1 MFRQAPD
8 PGRSLC
14 WPSRAARVAT
24 ACLVLAAGA
33 YALPDDR
40 QQPIRISADQALRD
54 ERQGFTEYTGN
65 VRMQQ
70 GSLHIEAEKI
80 TVFHQQAA
88 ADRILAE
95 GSPARM
101 QQQPDADKGIVHAAA
116 QRIEYFKEEER
127 VHLQRQAR
135 IEQEGSIVTGDSI
148 DYYMAEQRVRA
159 DAGRREDGGRV
170 EVVIPAQ
177 VLDAADANGAASG
190 ATESE

>member
-1 MFRQAPD
+1 MFRLAPD
-8 PGRSLC
+8 PGRAL
-14 WPSRAARVAT
+14 WRAALVTAAWLLLAPGAT
-24 ACLVLAAGA
+24 
-33 YALPDDR
+33 ALPDDR

-54 ERQGFTEYTGN
+54 ERQGYTEYTGN

-70 GSLHIEAEKI
+70 GSLQIEAEKI
-80 TVFHQQAA
+80 TVFHQQVA

-95 GSPARM
+95 GNPARM
-101 QQQPDADKGIVHAAA
+101 QQQPDVDKSIIHAAA
-116 QRIEYFKEEER
+116 QRIEYFKAEER

-177 VLDAADANGAASG
+177 VLQDVDEDGATNGAAQSD
-190 ATESE
+190 

>member
-8 PGRSLC
+8 PGRALC
-14 WPSRAARVAT
+14 WPWRAALAAT
-24 ACLVLAAGA
+24 ACLLMAAGA
-33 YALPDDR
+33 YALPEDR

-70 GSLHIEAEKI
+70 GSLQIEAEKI

-170 EVVIPAQ
+170 EVLIPAQ
-177 VLDAADANGAASG
+177 VLEGADENGAASG

>member
-1 MFRQAPD
+1 MFRLAPD
-8 PGRSLC
+8 PGRAL
-14 WPSRAARVAT
+14 WRTALVMAAWLFLAPGAT
-24 ACLVLAAGA
+24 A
-33 YALPDDR
+33 LPEDR

-70 GSLHIEAEKI
+70 GSLQIEAEKI
-80 TVFHQQAA
+80 TVFHQQAH

-116 QRIEYFKEEER
+116 QRIEYFKAEER

-177 VLDAADANGAASG
+177 VFEDEEEDGATSG
-190 ATESE
+190 ATQSE

>member
-8 PGRSLC
+8 PGRSPHRPL
-14 WPSRAARVAT
+14 RKALVAT
-24 ACLVLAAGA
+24 ACLLLAAGA
-33 YALPDDR
+33 SALPEDR

-70 GSLHIEAEKI
+70 GSLQIEAEKI

-95 GSPARM
+95 GSPARL
-101 QQQPDADKGIVHAAA
+101 QQQPEADKGIVHAAA
-116 QRIEYFKEEER
+116 QQIEYFKEEER
-127 VHLQRQAR
+127 VHLRRQAR
-135 IEQEGSIVTGDSI
+135 IEQEGSIVTGDTI

-177 VLDAADANGAASG
+177 VLEGAGGNGAASG

>member
-8 PGRSLC
+8 PGRTLRRSL
-14 WPSRAARVAT
+14 RVTFAAA
-24 ACLVLAAGA
+24 AWLLLAQGA
-33 YALPDDR
+33 IALPEDR

-65 VRMQQ
+65 VRLQQ
-70 GSLHIEAEKI
+70 GSLQIEAEKI
-80 TVFHQQAA
+80 TVFHQQVA

-95 GSPARM
+95 GNPARL
-101 QQQPDADKGIVHAAA
+101 QQQPQADKGIVHAAA
-116 QRIEYFKEEER
+116 QRIEYFKAEER
-127 VHLQRQAR
+127 VHMRRKAR

-159 DAGRREDGGRV
+159 DSGQREDGGRV

-177 VLDAADANGAASG
+177 VLEDENGAASG
-190 ATESE
+190 ATQSE

>member
-8 PGRSLC
+8 PGRTLRRSL
-14 WPSRAARVAT
+14 RVTFAAA
-24 ACLVLAAGA
+24 AWLLLAPGA
-33 YALPDDR
+33 IALPEDR

-65 VRMQQ
+65 VRLQQ
-70 GSLHIEAEKI
+70 GSLQIEAEKI
-80 TVFHQQAA
+80 TVFHQQVA

-95 GSPARM
+95 GNPARL
-101 QQQPDADKGIVHAAA
+101 QQQPQADKGIVHAAA
-116 QRIEYFKEEER
+116 QRIEYFKAEER
-127 VHLQRQAR
+127 VHMRRKAR

-159 DAGRREDGGRV
+159 DSGQREDGGRV

-177 VLDAADANGAASG
+177 VLEDENGAASG
-190 ATESE
+190 ATQSE

>member
-8 PGRSLC
+8 PGRALCRSL
-14 WPSRAARVAT
+14 RVALAT
-24 ACLVLAAGA
+24 AAWLLLAPGA
-33 YALPDDR
+33 IALPEDR

-65 VRMQQ
+65 VRLQQ
-70 GSLHIEAEKI
+70 GSLQIEAEKI
-80 TVFHQQAA
+80 TVFHQQVA

-95 GSPARM
+95 GNPARL
-101 QQQPDADKGIVHAAA
+101 QQQPEADKGIVHAAA
-116 QRIEYFKEEER
+116 QRIEYFKAEER
-127 VHLQRQAR
+127 VNLTRQAR

-159 DAGRREDGGRV
+159 DSGRREDGGRV

-177 VLDAADANGAASG
+177 VLEGDEANGAASG

>member
-8 PGRSLC
+8 PGHALCRSL
-14 WPSRAARVAT
+14 RVA
-24 ACLVLAAGA
+24 LAAAAWLLLAPGA
-33 YALPDDR
+33 IALPEDR

-65 VRMQQ
+65 VRLQQ
-70 GSLHIEAEKI
+70 GSLQIEAEKI
-80 TVFHQQAA
+80 TVFHQQMA

-95 GSPARM
+95 GRPARL
-101 QQQPDADKGIVHAAA
+101 QQQPEADKGIVHAAA
-116 QRIEYFKEEER
+116 QRIEYFQAEER
-127 VHLQRQAR
+127 VNLTRQAR

-159 DAGRREDGGRV
+159 DSGRREDGGRV

-177 VLDAADANGAASG
+177 ALEGDEANGAASG